1 MPNVYGL
8 TMTNYSNSYLDQ
20 FRRCPLSAH
29 FKYDLRL
36 RQRDE
41 GVGRHHMEFSLAF
54 HGALETLYE
63 SVADH
68 PQLQPYYNCSPAEG
82 NAILHAAQKTFMFG
96 YPTQLDSNDWAKTQ
110 ENGVA
115 ALTEYVKRWRNED
128 RKWKVLSTEQLDRG
142 EDGFVVKLDLVVQ
155 DRETEQIYGVDHKVT
170 GKYLNYDYFNQFE
183 PNAQITEYVR
193 FIKERYGNCD
203 GFIINAIALRHRQR
217 AYKGEPAGSWFAFER
232 QTFNRNERQ
241 LEQGLTD
248 RLYWIDR
255 IEDAKAKSIY
265 GMSTSQCRWCEY
277 RDICKAGWSYPED
290 AELIDITYRR
300 ICGRWFGEPLQPCQL
315 DREHSGEHAPSLP
328 VAVPFEVEVEV

>member
-1 MPNVYGL
+1 
-8 TMTNYSNSYLDQ
+8 MTNYSNSYLDR

-36 RQRDE
+36 RQRD
-41 GVGRHHMEFSLAF
+41 GGTGRHHQEFSLAF
-54 HGALETLYE
+54 HAALEKLYSE
-63 SVADH
+63 TYHFTEPNKVF
-68 PQLQPYYNCSPAEG
+68 LEN
-82 NAILHAAQKTFMFG
+82 
-96 YPTQLDSNDWAKTQ
+96 YPIQLDPDDWAKTQ
-110 ENGVA
+110 ENGSL
-115 ALTEYVKRWRNED
+115 ALAEYIKRWARED
-128 RKWKVLSTEQLDRG
+128 RKWRVLSTEQLDRG
-142 EDGFVVKLDLVVQ
+142 EDGFVVKLDLVVE
-155 DRETEQIYGVDHKVT
+155 DRETGQIYGVDHKVT

-241 LEQGLTD
+241 LEQGLAD

-290 AELIDITYRR
+290 AELIDITYKR
-300 ICGRWFGEPLQPCQL
+300 IHGKWFGDPLQPCVL
-315 DREHSGEHAPSLP
+315 ERDHKGDCS
-328 VAVPFEVEVEV
+328 AVIVTPTMFEVEVEV